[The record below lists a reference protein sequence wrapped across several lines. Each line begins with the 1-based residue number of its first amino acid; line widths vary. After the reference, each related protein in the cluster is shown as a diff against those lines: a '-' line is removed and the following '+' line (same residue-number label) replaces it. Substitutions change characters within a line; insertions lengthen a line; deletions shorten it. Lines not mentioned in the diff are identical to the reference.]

1 MILLKTKSP
10 INKSLIASAC
20 VAASMVFAINGAT
33 AATLQNAHNSY
44 RAPAHVVSH
53 VARPTTQPMPVH
65 TASRWTA
72 PQSSY
77 GFLAGARP
85 VVGCHPNTRRSFKT
99 RCATNLRRAPIR
111 PLPNRRLTATPNL
124 STMVPPLRQA
134 RRLPRTRSRWLPRR
148 RLHKYKTMRLMQRR
162 ALASTA
168 ANDSRAA

>member
-53 VARPTTQPMPVH
+53 VARPTTRPMPVH

-77 GFLAGARP
+77 GFFGRSPSGSWLPPQYAQIVQNALRYQSPASTYSSAPESPTYSYAEPVDNGATAAAGA
-85 VVGCHPNTRRSFKT
+85 
-99 RCATNLRRAPIR
+99 
-111 PLPNRRLTATPNL
+111 
-124 STMVPPLRQA
+124 QA
-134 RRLPRTRSRWLPRR
+134 AADSV
-148 RLHKYKTMRLMQRR
+148 
-162 ALASTA
+162 AVAASMEAAQVQNDA
-168 ANDSRAA
+168 ANAATSAGINGS